1 MQLDDEVIDFD
12 LTPDRGDLLSML
24 GMAYE
29 IGAIYDK
36 KVKDVDLTHGETSK
50 DIKDEFNIKVDT
62 DNCSVLLV
70 KEVV

>member
-36 KVKDVDLTHGETSK
+36 KVKRCR
-50 DIKDEFNIKVDT
+50 FNTWRNKQRYKRWI
-62 DNCSVLLV
+62 
-70 KEVV
+70 